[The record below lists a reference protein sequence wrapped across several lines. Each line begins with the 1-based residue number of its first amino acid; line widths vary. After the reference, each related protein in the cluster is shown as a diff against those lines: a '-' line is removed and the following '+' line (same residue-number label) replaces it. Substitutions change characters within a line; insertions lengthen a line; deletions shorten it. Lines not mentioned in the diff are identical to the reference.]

1 MILLLIGQEKSI
13 KNLADDI
20 SKASSFIVS
29 KNTQLNNYETKY
41 LEAIKSGQ
49 DIIFIRHH
57 IMPSD
62 YLSINRD
69 NLPEDFRIKESELKN
84 DIVVVYLKEDLNQN
98 SYEIEYIY
106 SRISKLNWLIAK
118 NNVSVADI
126 LNNIN
131 SFNETR
137 IKNI

>member
-1 MILLLIGQEKSI
+1 MILLLIGQEESI
-13 KNLADDI
+13 KKLAEDI
-20 SKASSFIVS
+20 SKASSFIVH
-29 KNTQLNNYETKY
+29 KNIQLNNYEEKY

-69 NLPEDFRIKESELKN
+69 NLLEDFRTKESELKN
-84 DIVVVYLKEDLNQN
+84 DNDVVYLKEGLNQN

-106 SRISKLNWLIAK
+106 SRISRLNWLIIK
-118 NNVSVADI
+118 NNVSIPDI

-131 SFNETR
+131 NFNETR